1 MQWKN
6 SPQTSNTTNSLL
18 FSTYA
23 AGLQQIRGGLAPIN
37 SLTDAKLHAS
47 IPAHPPVSPCTPW
60 GVGRT
65 CFFLSRDAGGRVLV
79 TPWLAPSA
87 HTLTRRCIRPT
98 EIHSQAGDLLHFVVL
113 SLYFFLVAQQCLV
126 WTGEWK
132 KKPRSCTYRSWLKA
146 AVCCLVHYL
155 FWSK

>member
-1 MQWKN
+1 MDARKN
-6 SPQTSNTTNSLL
+6 SPQTSNTSNNFL

-47 IPAHPPVSPCTPW
+47 ILAHPPVSPRTPW

-65 CFFLSRDAGGRVLV
+65 CFFLSWDAGGRVLV
-79 TPWLAPSA
+79 TPWLAPST
-87 HTLTRRCIRPT
+87 HTHTHRCIRPT
-98 EIHSQAGDLLHFVVL
+98 ETHSQAGDLLRFVAV

-126 WTGEWK
+126 WTGEPEK
-132 KKPRSCTYRSWLKA
+132 KKHTHSCTYQSWLKA
-146 AVCCLVHYL
+146 AACCLTN
-155 FWSK
+155 